1 MKQRLT
7 SFDVPPEIPALD
19 LDLSHAISSFK
30 PGHLNEDDIPEIPV
44 IKRNG
49 KFRKYRR
56 IVSLPLMKPQFSQ
69 SMVTLN
75 TDKELPLPP
84 PSSLTTLGSPLLT
97 LEPLQSLGS
106 PLKTSSELKT
116 PPRPLEGRRSV
127 TMASYRYSMPPLMED
142 DDEFYDLL
150 QLKGNSGP
158 GSAITDTT
166 MSTGSTSPS
175 KMSMDDV
182 DSLFSDASDRTED
195 SDLAAK
201 SLMEVVEIY
210 NRESQEDLASTNL
223 GPCDIYRDY
232 EYNNSDDEDFS
243 ENGTE
248 SIYSSYTEF
257 SKISSKFIEEPKNM
271 IDDTVSVKD
280 SLFSF
285 SSEEPSI
292 EVVDFKSKSTLSL
305 NKDLPPSP
313 TDSIQPE
320 PTLALKYPT
329 EPLMI
334 KKARVNFETSPR
346 IQSQPTEPT
355 KNIPRKSSIRHRN
368 SYSRPV
374 SMYDHRSAL
383 MSIDAYRGVSNER
396 PLLDRPAR
404 PISLYQP
411 NASQS
416 NVSTSS
422 FMTAVSLSDAKSE
435 LKKEVRQRPFSFS
448 LDTGEDYGYSRFK
461 HIAPR
466 SMSGNPYGTTFLGA
480 KNCETF
486 PQGYQGSS
494 GPKSPERRS
503 FLTPLSPQTPKS
515 NLTPMTPPTPQSKIF
530 LTTGS
535 PPQTPPKDYSS
546 TPLTPVSPHDWD
558 HDITTTINNTKMN
571 NQAFNRDMG
580 LKIRKALP
588 EKNKDLKSI
597 ANFLTR
603 EKKS

>member
-7 SFDVPPEIPALD
+7 SFDAPPEIPALD
-19 LDLSHAISSFK
+19 LDLSHAISSFR
-30 PGHLNEDDIPEIPV
+30 PGHLNEEDIPEIPV
-44 IKRNG
+44 IKKNG

-56 IVSLPLMKPQFSQ
+56 IVSMPLMKPQFSQ

-75 TDKELPLPP
+75 TDKELPTPP
-84 PSSLTTLGSPLLT
+84 KSSLSTLGSPLLT
-97 LEPLQSLGS
+97 
-106 PLKTSSELKT
+106 SSELT
-116 PPRPLEGRRSV
+116 LPPRPSGGRRSV

-150 QLKGNSGP
+150 HLKGQTGP

-182 DSLFSDASDRTED
+182 DSLFSDNSDRTED

-210 NRESQEDLASTNL
+210 NRDSQEDLAHGNL
-223 GPCDIYRDY
+223 GPWDIYRDY
-232 EYNNSDDEDFS
+232 EYNNSDDEGDS
-243 ENGTE
+243 EYNTE

-257 SKISSKFIEEPKNM
+257 SNISSKFIEEPKHDSISGM

-285 SSEEPSI
+285 SSEEPNV
-292 EVVDFKSKSTLSL
+292 EVMDSKSKSTLSL

-320 PTLALKYPT
+320 PTLALKYPST
-329 EPLMI
+329 PLEV
-334 KKARVNFETSPR
+334 KKARVNFDTSPR
-346 IQSQPTEPT
+346 VLSQPPAKSPEL
-355 KNIPRKSSIRHRN
+355 PRKSSIRHRN

-374 SMYDHRSAL
+374 SMYDHRSVL
-383 MSIDAYRGVSNER
+383 MSLDAYRGVSNER
-396 PLLDRPAR
+396 PLLESPVR

-422 FMTAVSLSDAKSE
+422 FMTAVSLSEAKSE

-466 SMSGNPYGTTFLGA
+466 SVSGNPYGTTFLGA

-486 PQGYQGSS
+486 PQSYQGNHINT
-494 GPKSPERRS
+494 KSPNRRS
-503 FLTPLSPQTPKS
+503 FLTPL
-515 NLTPMTPPTPQSKIF
+515 TPPTPQSRVF
-530 LTTGS
+530 LVTES
-535 PPQTPPKDYSS
+535 PFPPQTPPKDSPP
-546 TPLTPVSPHDWD
+546 TPITPVSPLPNEYWD
-558 HDITTTINNTKMN
+558 HDFRTTINNTKMN
-571 NQAFNRDMG
+571 NQAV
-580 LKIRKALP
+580 
-588 EKNKDLKSI
+588 NKDLGLQIRKNLPSPEKREKNLKHI
-597 ANFLTR
+597 ANYLTR
-603 EKKS
+603 EKNSQLYL